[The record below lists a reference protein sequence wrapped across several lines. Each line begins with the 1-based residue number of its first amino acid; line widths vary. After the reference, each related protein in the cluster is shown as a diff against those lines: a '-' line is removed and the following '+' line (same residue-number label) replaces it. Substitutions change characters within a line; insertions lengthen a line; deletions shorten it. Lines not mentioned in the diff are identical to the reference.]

1 VVRFDDTIYQNV
13 PTQTIGAFRF
23 NRHLLGADRAPLI
36 DGDLNGE
43 EFQCAWSLD
52 SLDEVEVWVRNV
64 ARHPDSFSLPRVG
77 RRFYPDF
84 VSRLRDGRIFV
95 VEYKGEHLIGA
106 PEAREKDAIGRIWAR
121 TTGNVF
127 LMVRRVAHGVEMAD
141 QMRNSVAVS

>member
-1 VVRFDDTIYQNV
+1 
-13 PTQTIGAFRF
+13 
-23 NRHLLGADRAPLI
+23 
-36 DGDLNGE
+36 
-43 EFQCAWSLD
+43 
-52 SLDEVEVWVRNV
+52 
-64 ARHPDSFSLPRVG
+64 
-77 RRFYPDF
+77 
-84 VSRLRDGRIFV
+84 